1 MPHKLE
7 KHVKELILHKYSN
20 VSEKCG
26 PKEVNYILDKI
37 DDKLTHTCRS
47 QTSWIADLSAY
58 HKSLF
63 ELFKNYIM
71 EKEKI
76 SIDACRS
83 IIGCLVYFIDP
94 FDVIPDYTPGIGYV
108 DDLFVL
114 LICVKSFHK
123 ADLERVRTYLN
134 RYSRK

>member
-1 MPHKLE
+1 MNQRSITDTNQLQE
-7 KHVKELILHKYSN
+7 
-20 VSEKCG
+20 
-26 PKEVNYILDKI
+26 
-37 DDKLTHTCRS
+37 LTHLKQRGT
-47 QTSWIADLSAY
+47 
-58 HKSLF
+58 SLF